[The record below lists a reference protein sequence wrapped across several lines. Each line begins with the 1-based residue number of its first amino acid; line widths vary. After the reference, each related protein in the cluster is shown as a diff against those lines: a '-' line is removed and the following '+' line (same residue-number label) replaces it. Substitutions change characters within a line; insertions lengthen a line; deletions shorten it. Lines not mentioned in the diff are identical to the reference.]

1 MTSKSAPRVPSPSR
15 AWASRTLH
23 AVTSSVLVFLAAVGL
38 VSGQEL
44 PSIGVI
50 SPAPDSNVIGAD
62 VTVEVVVTDFTLV
75 PPTGT
80 DANPGEGHIIYFL
93 DFEPP
98 FIPGQ
103 SAIPDDPN
111 VVYAATHE
119 TSHTFQDVQPGS
131 HEVFVLLVLDNHC
144 PVFPP
149 AADKVSFTS
158 TATPAPGSSPTP
170 TATPQPQPSP
180 AATETARSINIEETP
195 PPVPSSSPTPAILP
209 VQIPSAGSP
218 PNGSAD
224 ILTGWFI
231 LAAVVG
237 GVILAIS
244 AIFIAKWA
252 RPH

>member
-1 MTSKSAPRVPSPSR
+1 MVLFLMTLSA
-15 AWASRTLH
+15 T
-23 AVTSSVLVFLAAVGL
+23 VTFALA
-38 VSGQEL
+38 QEL
-44 PSIGVI
+44 PSIGIV
-50 SPAPDSNVIGAD
+50 SPSPDSTVIGPEI
-62 VTVEVVVTDFTLV
+62 TVEAEVTEFTLV

-149 AADKVSFTS
+149 TADKVSFTVLEPEQTS
-158 TATPAPGSSPTP
+158 EPQPSPTS
-170 TATPQPQPSP
+170 TQPQPSP
-180 AATETARSINIEETP
+180 AATETGRSINIEEIPT
-195 PPVPSSSPTPAILP
+195 PVPSPSPTPAVLP
-209 VQIPSAGSP
+209 VQIPPAGAP
-218 PNGSAD
+218 LKGSAD
-224 ILTGWFI
+224 ILTGWL